1 MGTCMSLSSWST
13 IGLEE
18 VSEASG
24 DGLRWFQIYFYDDFE
39 LIKHMVGRAEAAGYK
54 ALLFTIDTPVTGRKI
69 AEERI
74 SFSLPSHLSLGH
86 FKSVASRSSKYSGLK
101 GVKGL
106 RSPKKTWE
114 AVDMLRSITSLPI
127 VLKGILR
134 PDDAREALK
143 HDIQGIM
150 VSNHGGRHYDS
161 IPATVILMM
170 VNIILFDHL
179 HFCYRLMCSLIL

>member
-24 DGLRWFQIYFYDDFE
+24 NGLRWFQVYLYRDFE
-39 LIKHMVGRAEAAGYK
+39 LTKQTVIRAEAAGYK
-54 ALLFTIDTPVTGRKI
+54 ALLVTVDQPMTGHKLM
-69 AEERI
+69 ESRI
-74 SFSLPSHLSLGH
+74 GFYLPPHLSMGN
-86 FKSVASRSSKYSGLK
+86 FKLQPSTVTSMEVYSKAIISAN
-101 GVKGL
+101 
-106 RSPKKTWE
+106 KTWE
-114 AVDMLRSITSLPI
+114 AIDMLCSITSLPI

-150 VSNHGGRHYDS
+150 VSNHGGRQQDTL
-161 IPATVILMM
+161 PATV
-170 VNIILFDHL
+170 
-179 HFCYRLMCSLIL
+179 RLT